1 MVRAYWLEFKPGSRE
16 TVALVFN
23 DDSGEAVKAVKA
35 VKAAEVNCSSTN
47 VSCNIFVIA
56 SCSNPS
62 RLKLRFEKM
71 WGKNRRKRSGGIF

>member
-16 TVALVFN
+16 TVDLVFN
-23 DDSGEAVKAVKA
+23 DDSGEA

-62 RLKLRFEKM
+62 RLKLGFEKM
-71 WGKNRRKRSGGIF
+71 WGKNRRKRLGGIF